1 LGKHLSKEPINGSRE
16 VHEWCKA
23 GDGMDSLLVPVR
35 DEAVLPVAHPTAA
48 VRDRPAAVQGGGSSE
63 LGSDRLGL
71 RKVG

>member
-1 LGKHLSKEPINGSRE
+1 MGKHLSKEPINGSRE
-16 VHEWCKA
+16 VKA

>member
-35 DEAVLPVAHPTAA
+35 DEAVLRWLIQRQQFGI
-48 VRDRPAAVQGGGSSE
+48 VRRQFRGWE
-63 LGSDRLGL
+63 L
-71 RKVG
+71 

>member
-1 LGKHLSKEPINGSRE
+1 
-16 VHEWCKA
+16 
-23 GDGMDSLLVPVR
+23 MDSLLVPVR